1 MAGNEKGAS
10 WVPGT
15 RVGLVQT
22 GGDKIVPRYFA
33 RAWSGQGT
41 RVAQCV
47 RMPSIYERLRSDIVT
62 AMKARDSKTAL
73 ILRTLDAAIQR
84 SSMDLGKPI
93 DDGLVITALRKSV
106 KNLADARAE
115 FEKGGRTDLVANN
128 SAEIAVLENYLP
140 KGLDPAQVDA
150 LIAEAIRSTG
160 ATSKKEMGKVIAALK
175 VHPDA
180 GSLDFGAVSKLI
192 QARLA

>member
-1 MAGNEKGAS
+1 
-10 WVPGT
+10 
-15 RVGLVQT
+15 
-22 GGDKIVPRYFA
+22 
-33 RAWSGQGT
+33 
-41 RVAQCV
+41 
-47 RMPSIYERLRSDIVT
+47 MPSIYERLRSDIVT

-192 QARLA
+192 QARLV

>member
-1 MAGNEKGAS
+1 
-10 WVPGT
+10 
-15 RVGLVQT
+15 
-22 GGDKIVPRYFA
+22 
-33 RAWSGQGT
+33 
-41 RVAQCV
+41 
-47 RMPSIYERLRSDIVT
+47 MPSIYERLRSDIVT

-93 DDGLVITALRKSV
+93 DDALVTTALRKSV

-115 FEKGGRTDLVANN
+115 FEKGGRMDLVAGN
-128 SAEIAVLENYLP
+128 SAEIAVLETYLP

-150 LIAEAIRSTG
+150 LIAEAIRTTG

-175 VHPDA
+175 AHPDA
-180 GSLDFGAVSKLI
+180 GSLDFGSISKLI
-192 QARLA
+192 QARLV